1 MMSWRKFFIGIGV
14 GFVGGYILKAALDKK
29 MISSEKALEL
39 AKNAFKQSGPIV
51 GSWIQT
57 NPEKYEKNHLVYDVY
72 KGGISFETEQCEFI
86 IDAYTGTILETHK
99 L

>member
-1 MMSWRKFFIGIGV
+1 MSWRKFLIGISV
-14 GFVGGYILKAALDKK
+14 GFAGAYILKTSLDKK
-29 MISSEKALEL
+29 MISSEKALTI

-57 NPEKYEKNHLVYDVY
+57 NPEKYKKNNLVYDVY
-72 KGGISFETEQCEFI
+72 KGGISRETEQWEFI
-86 IDAYTGTILETHK
+86 IDAYTGTILETRK